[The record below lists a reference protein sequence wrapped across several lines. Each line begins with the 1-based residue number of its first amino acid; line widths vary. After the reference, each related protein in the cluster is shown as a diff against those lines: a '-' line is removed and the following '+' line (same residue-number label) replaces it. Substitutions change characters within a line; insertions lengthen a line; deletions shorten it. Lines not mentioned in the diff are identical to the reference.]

1 MSLPIVGSHFRPPS
15 KALLSVLPAGT
26 ALLARPEPENP
37 HDPNA
42 IMVVLLTEAI
52 PHTHR
57 EVIATAVAGYGFSSD
72 DIFEAAEW
80 HVGYL
85 PAKLAVFIA
94 PKMQGKE
101 YEGQLTF
108 DLNGKPKINLP
119 IIEDDLTTE

>member
-1 MSLPIVGSHFRPPS
+1 MSLPIVGAHFRPPA

-26 ALLARPEPENP
+26 ALLARPEPENE

-42 IMVVLLTEAI
+42 IMVVLPVASV

-80 HVGYL
+80 HVGYI
-85 PAKLAVFIA
+85 PAKIAVFLA
-94 PKMQGKE
+94 PKLD
-101 YEGQLTF
+101 GQEAPGTLTF
-108 DLNGKPKINLP
+108 DLAGKPKISLP
-119 IIEDDLTTE
+119 IGEEFGEGA